1 MLRWPDGDLLPP
13 PLRDRLM
20 GPGAPFELAR
30 EQVRGVEMTV
40 FAGRPPHLPA
50 ILASACRRFP
60 DRPYLVFTD
69 ATGAATT
76 LTFAETAAR
85 AVRVAGVLRDKFG
98 VTKGDR
104 VGFVAAN
111 CAEYAVGMWAALSL
125 GAVTVG
131 LNGWWT
137 GPELAHGL
145 RLTTPTVVFG
155 DERRLARLDGI
166 PEAGRQPV
174 LTFAELFGTLS
185 PPTDTAVETET
196 EAETDGGSD
205 VDGDAAED
213 VAAALL
219 ALCPDLS
226 EDDPV
231 TILFTSGTT
240 GRPKGALLPH
250 RALVNFSP
258 DAALRGAAAG
268 LLDQL
273 AQAPPASQGSPAP
286 AQAPAP
292 PPPPVSILAGPF
304 FHISGIGPLLSHAP
318 YNGMTLVFAP
328 PGKWDPTVHLD
339 LTTRYGVTSWSGVP
353 TQFLRL
359 LEHPRLDEYDLSSL
373 RGLGGGGA
381 ALPPEVVRL
390 IGHVLPGRTLGGGYG
405 MTETAG
411 IGATTGGSRL
421 RDAPGSLGVA
431 TPTSEIKVIGPDG
444 AELPDGEIGEIC
456 VRCPSVFLGYWENEE
471 ATAAVLDADGWYRT
485 GDFGRADGGLLY
497 LESRL
502 RDMIIRGGENIYP
515 IEIENRLVEH
525 PGLADAAVIGVE
537 HRELGQE
544 VLAVVVRREG
554 ADVTAEDV
562 QAWVAAALA
571 RFKVPAYVRFATEL
585 PYNATGKLLKRE
597 LEKLYATPA
606 GPAD

>member
-20 GPGAPFELAR
+20 GPAAPFELAR
-30 EQVRGVEMTV
+30 EQVRGIEMTV
-40 FAGRPPHLPA
+40 FARRPPHLPA
-50 ILASACRRFP
+50 MLAAACRRFP
-60 DRPYLVFTD
+60 DRPYLVFTEAD
-69 ATGAATT
+69 GAATT

-85 AVRVAGVLRDKFG
+85 AVRIAGVLRDKFG
-98 VTKGDR
+98 VRKGDR

-111 CAEYAVGMWAALSL
+111 CAEYAAGMWAALSL
-125 GAVTVG
+125 GAIAIG

-155 DERRLARLDGI
+155 DERRLARLEGI
-166 PEAGRQPV
+166 PEATNQPV
-174 LTFAELFGTLS
+174 LTFAELFAAL
-185 PPTDTAVETET
+185 PAADD
-196 EAETDGGSD
+196 EADTDG
-205 VDGDAAED
+205 AEE

-219 ALCPDLS
+219 ALCPDLR

-240 GRPKGALLPH
+240 GRPKGALVPH

-258 DAALRGAAAG
+258 DAALRGAARQ
-268 LLDQL
+268 LLDQA
-273 AQAPPASQGSPAP
+273 AQARAQAQASPASQASP
-286 AQAPAP
+286 AQAPAA
-292 PPPPVSILAGPF
+292 PPPPVAILAGPF

-339 LTTRYGVTSWSGVP
+339 LTARYGVTNWSGVP

-390 IGHVLPGRTLGGGYG
+390 IERVLPGRTLGGGYG

-431 TPTSEIKVIGPDG
+431 TPTSEIRVIGPDG
-444 AELPDGEIGEIC
+444 AELPDGEVGEIC

-485 GDFGRADGGLLY
+485 GDFGRTDGGLLY

-554 ADVTAEDV
+554 ADVTAGDV

-571 RFKVPAYVRFATEL
+571 RFKVPAHVRFATEL

-597 LEKLYATPA
+597 LEKLYASA
-606 GPAD
+606 SESSN

>member
-1 MLRWPDGDLLPP
+1 M
-13 PLRDRLM
+13 
-20 GPGAPFELAR
+20 A
-30 EQVRGVEMTV
+30 
-40 FAGRPPHLPA
+40 
-50 ILASACRRFP
+50 
-60 DRPYLVFTD
+60 
-69 ATGAATT
+69 
-76 LTFAETAAR
+76 
-85 AVRVAGVLRDKFG
+85 
-98 VTKGDR
+98 
-104 VGFVAAN
+104 
-111 CAEYAVGMWAALSL
+111 
-125 GAVTVG
+125 
-131 LNGWWT
+131 
-137 GPELAHGL
+137 
-145 RLTTPTVVFG
+145 
-155 DERRLARLDGI
+155 
-166 PEAGRQPV
+166 
-174 LTFAELFGTLS
+174 
-185 PPTDTAVETET
+185 
-196 EAETDGGSD
+196 
-205 VDGDAAED
+205 
-213 VAAALL
+213 AAALL
-219 ALCPDLS
+219 ALCPDLD

-273 AQAPPASQGSPAP
+273 AQASPASQGSPAP
-286 AQAPAP
+286 APAA

-339 LTTRYGVTSWSGVP
+339 LTTRHGVTNWSGVP

-359 LEHPRLDEYDLSSL
+359 LEHPRLGDYDLSSL

-390 IGHVLPGRTLGGGYG
+390 IERVLPGRTLGGGYG

-411 IGATTGGSRL
+411 IGATTGGRRL
-421 RDAPGSLGVA
+421 RDAPSSLGVA
-431 TPTSEIKVIGPDG
+431 TPTSEIKVVGPDG
-444 AELPDGEIGEIC
+444 AELPDGEVGEIC

-471 ATAAVLDADGWYRT
+471 ATAAVLGTDGWYRT
-485 GDFGRADGGLLY
+485 GDFGRVDGGLLY
-497 LESRL
+497 MESRL

-525 PGLADAAVIGVE
+525 PALADAAVIGVE

-544 VLAVVVRREG
+544 VMAVVVRREG

-571 RFKVPAYVRFATEL
+571 RFKVPAHVRFATEL

-606 GPAD
+606 R